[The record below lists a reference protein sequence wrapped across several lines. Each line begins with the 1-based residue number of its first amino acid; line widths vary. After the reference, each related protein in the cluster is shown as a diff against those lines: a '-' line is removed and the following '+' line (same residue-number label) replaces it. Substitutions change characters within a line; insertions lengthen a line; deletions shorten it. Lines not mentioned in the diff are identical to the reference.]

1 MVGGCLMIAAGL
13 LILGVSVF
21 VTPHLNASAFNN
33 PTGSISVQNLPAFV
47 SGVLEGVGSFGLISG
62 LIVLGSGV
70 MLRMYPNQSVLFGL
84 LIVIF
89 SILGFLGTGGFV
101 VGAVLGI
108 AGGIMTLRWR
118 GPAPL
123 AQVAS
128 ISMTAGEING
138 TS

>member
-1 MVGGCLMIAAGL
+1 MIAAGL

-21 VTPHLNASAFNN
+21 VTPHLNASVFNN
-33 PTGSISVQNLPAFV
+33 PMGSISAQNIPSFV

-70 MLRMYPNQSVLFGL
+70 MLRVYPNQSVLFGL

-101 VGAVLGI
+101 IGAVLGI

-128 ISMTAGEING
+128 MSATAGQIKG
-138 TS
+138 PA

>member
-1 MVGGCLMIAAGL
+1 MIAAGL

-21 VTPHLNASAFNN
+21 VTPHLNASVFNN
-33 PTGSISVQNLPAFV
+33 PMGSISVQNIPSFV

-70 MLRMYPNQSVLFGL
+70 MLRVYPNQSVLFGL

-101 VGAVLGI
+101 IGAVLGI

-128 ISMTAGEING
+128 MSATAGQIKG
-138 TS
+138 PA